1 MKRLSI
7 ITSYEGHMNRTLSHR
22 AVSRIAGFLLAFAI
36 AGLSGCIEE
45 EDGTCRYRT
54 NREFLG
60 GAISGERTVSSAV
73 ECQSLCSDEGK
84 TDCQFTPQTAITG
97 P

>member
-7 ITSYEGHMNRTLSHR
+7 ITSYEGYMNRILSHR
-22 AVSRIAGFLLAFAI
+22 AVGRIAGFLLAFAI

-45 EDGTCRYRT
+45 GTCRYRT
-54 NREFLG
+54 NRTLLG
-60 GAISGERTVSSAV
+60 GPIFGERTVSSEV
-73 ECQSLCSDEGK
+73 QCQSLCSDEDK